1 MDFDG
6 VICDSTDE
14 CLINSF
20 NSYNIYKKN
29 NEIFIKSLE
38 EIDIKL
44 KNEFKNIRPYIKG
57 AKEYLNFYDYYYSCK
72 ANLSLVDFLSFENK
86 SLDHD
91 YFAKIF
97 YQQREKLKKNNLKD
111 WISYNYV
118 FEELIIF
125 LNSLDYYYIAT
136 LKDKE
141 SVIDILKYNKIK
153 IFEEKILD
161 FRIIKTK
168 IEALNMI
175 LNKYS
180 YNKNDII
187 FIDDNASHL
196 LDPKNQGFQVYLSN
210 WVDLNNDKH
219 IQIAKDNNISILDS
233 INLIQ

>member
-1 MDFDG
+1 M
-6 VICDSTDE
+6 ICDSTNE

-29 NEIFIKSLE
+29 KEIFIKSLKD
-38 EIDIKL
+38 IDIKL
-44 KNEFKNIRPYIKG
+44 KNNFRNIRPYIKG

-72 ANLSLVDFLSFENK
+72 ANISLDDFLEFENK
-86 SLDHD
+86 SLDHNH
-91 YFAKIF
+91 YANIF
-97 YQQREKLKKNNLKD
+97 YQQRENLKKNNLKE

-141 SVIDILKYNKIK
+141 SVIDILKFYKIK

-161 FRIIKTK
+161 FNIIKTK
-168 IEALNMI
+168 IEGLNMI

-180 YNKNDII
+180 YHKNDII

-196 LDPKNQGFQVYLSN
+196 IDPKNQGFQVYLSN
-210 WVDLNNDKH
+210 WADLNNEKH
-219 IQIAKDNNISILDS
+219 IQIAKDNDISILDS
-233 INLIQ
+233 IDLIR

>member
-196 LDPKNQGFQVYLSN
+196 LDPKVY
-210 WVDLNNDKH
+210 H
-219 IQIAKDNNISILDS
+219 YEMIEYF
-233 INLIQ
+233 